1 MIFKLSNLTDSVSD
15 EFKPQGVNSTEYYV
29 QSEWGQHWTYSKS
42 CDVLSTRK
50 DGGNSTRALSM
61 GFGPYH
67 QYYYEF
73 DNWKY
78 WKIGDPDISKI
89 VKENA
94 MKFVSFGPKGAVIV
108 VLKSGAYYFR
118 NLPTELQDCI
128 TGRARSGNEDHNR
141 IASVSLGN
149 NDAYFV
155 TFEDGCWQYSGIPS
169 SMHKYIQEQEIK
181 KNYRNETFEQI
192 AFSQDLEEW
201 YLRTNKRWWYQSR
214 KLRSLEDTYKK

>member
-94 MKFVSFGPKGAVIV
+94 VKFVSFGPKGAVIV

-118 NLPTELQDCI
+118 
-128 TGRARSGNEDHNR
+128 GWA
-141 IASVSLGN
+141 
-149 NDAYFV
+149 
-155 TFEDGCWQYSGIPS
+155 
-169 SMHKYIQEQEIK
+169 
-181 KNYRNETFEQI
+181 
-192 AFSQDLEEW
+192 
-201 YLRTNKRWWYQSR
+201 
-214 KLRSLEDTYKK
+214 